1 MRTALFLLAGLL
13 LMAAALIL
21 AKLLS
26 PDIPAARP
34 WLLGLAFAGLE
45 GPPESG
51 TQDAAPADS
60 HAFVEVLTTLDRII
74 VGPDSPAVVPIR
86 VRVRPGYHVNA
97 AVPAALIPM

>member
-34 WLLGLAFAGLE
+34 WLLGLAFAAWLALTAFNLWIGI
-45 GPPESG
+45 
-51 TQDAAPADS
+51 S
-60 HAFVEVLTTLDRII
+60 HAGYSVREELPVFILLFGVPVL
-74 VGPDSPAVVPIR
+74 
-86 VRVRPGYHVNA
+86 
-97 AVPAALIPM
+97 AALLARRWIV